1 MDTLMPSAL
10 VSNPMLRGILL
21 TLVSVACFASHDAV
35 AKYLAGLYPILLLT
49 WFRYLSHT
57 LLMGAVLLPK
67 HGLSILRSQR
77 PWLQLTRALALLGVS
92 LLFVTGLRYV
102 PLAEATAVIFLAPLL
117 VTLLSATLLRE
128 RINLAQWLAV
138 VLGFIGVLVIVRPAG
153 AMFTPAILW
162 PLGAALCFAL
172 YQILTRISAAHDSAA
187 TSNFL
192 AGAINC
198 LIVSLLIPF
207 FWQTPQW
214 QHLLGLLSLGVIGMC
229 GHQLLILAFRQ
240 ASPAILA
247 PFSYGQLLFAG
258 LFGWLVFDQVPDA
271 RALLGMALIMLAGL
285 GIAYTQGRGR

>member
-1 MDTLMPSAL
+1 MPTPLAASPSMRGMLLMLLA
-10 VSNPMLRGILL
+10 IL
-21 TLVSVACFASHDAV
+21 CFSSHDAV
-35 AKYLAGLYPILLLT
+35 AKYLADFYPVLLLT

-67 HGLSILRSQR
+67 HGLRILHSQR
-77 PWLQLTRALALLGVS
+77 PWLQLARALALLGVS

-102 PLAEATAVIFLAPLL
+102 SLAEATAVIFLAPLL
-117 VTLLSATLLRE
+117 VTLLSASLLRE
-128 RINLAQWLAV
+128 SVSPAQWLAV
-138 VLGFIGVLVIVRPAG
+138 VLGFVGVLVIVRPTA
-153 AMFTPAILW
+153 ALFDPAIAL

-214 QHLLGLLSLGVIGMC
+214 QHLFGLLSLGVIGMC
-229 GHQLLILAFRQ
+229 GHQLLTQAFRH
-240 ASPAILA
+240 ASPALLA
-247 PFSYGQLLFAG
+247 PFSYVQLLFAG
-258 LFGWLVFDQVPDA
+258 LFGWLFFDQLPDA
-271 RALLGMALIMLAGL
+271 VALLGMALIMLAGL
-285 GIAYTQGRGR
+285 GIASMQRQGR

>member
-1 MDTLMPSAL
+1 MPIAL
-10 VSNPMLRGILL
+10 VTNPRLRGILL
-21 TLVSVACFASHDAV
+21 TLLSVACFASHDAV

-57 LLMGAVLLPK
+57 VLMGAVLLPK
-67 HGLSILRSQR
+67 HGLRILHSQR
-77 PWLQLTRALALLGVS
+77 PWLQLARALALLGVS

-128 RINLAQWLAV
+128 SVSLAQWLAV
-138 VLGFIGVLVIVRPAG
+138 GLGFIGVLVIVRPGG
-153 AMFTPAILW
+153 ALFTPAILW

-207 FWQTPQW
+207 FWQTPHW
-214 QHLLGLLSLGVIGMC
+214 QHLFGLLSLGVIGMC
-229 GHQLLILAFRQ
+229 GHQLLTQAFRH
-240 ASPAILA
+240 ASPALLA

-258 LFGWLVFDQVPDA
+258 LLGWLIFGQVPDA
-271 RALLGMALIMLAGL
+271 RALIGMALVMAAGL
-285 GIAYTQGRGR
+285 GIASMQRQNR